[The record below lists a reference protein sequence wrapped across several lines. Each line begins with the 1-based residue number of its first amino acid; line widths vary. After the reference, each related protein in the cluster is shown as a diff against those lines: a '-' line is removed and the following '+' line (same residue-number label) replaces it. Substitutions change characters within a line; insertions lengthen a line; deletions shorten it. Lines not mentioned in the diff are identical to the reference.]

1 PMGDS
6 KNKENKVLV
15 ITEKPTAMKRIAEAL
30 SDGKIVEESFD
41 GIPYYEVNF
50 NGDRLRL
57 ISASGHL
64 FKLKQVGKGWK
75 YPVYESI
82 WAPISDKGKKELII
96 KIINAIRELSRDVD
110 YVINACDYDV
120 EGSVIGYLIIREIIG
135 EDFIKK
141 AKRAKFSSLT
151 REELRNSFKKLQD
164 TLNFNLVEAG
174 LTRHKVDWLFGINLT
189 RALTISLKTQNRFK
203 ILSVGRVQGPLLS
216 FIVKR
221 EKEIN
226 SFVPDPYWV
235 IEASVRI
242 GEKNIPLEFH
252 RSKIESL
259 EEAKRISDS
268 CKKRELILEEKRE
281 RRSEIS
287 PPYPFDIGSLQSE
300 AYRLFGFTPSKT
312 LTIAESLYLDALIS
326 YPRSSSQKLPQSLDI
341 RRIIEKLSKQ
351 REYMKMCSELMSKD
365 RLTPRNGPKDD
376 PAHPAIHPTGKEPER
391 KLTSGERKVY
401 DLIVRRFLSTLG
413 DPSTLLY
420 TRVTFRLENTDEF
433 FFLRGKRVINP
444 GWIKFYGPYYKS
456 DTKEIPEIS
465 GERFK
470 IGEVRVIEKFTNPPS
485 RYNPGSLLKLMEK
498 NEIGTKATRAR
509 IIDILYKRGYIREKS
524 IRATPLAF
532 AVVEVLERY
541 CPEILSVSMT
551 RSLEEDMEN
560 IISGRSDGEEVIG
573 RSKEI
578 LDGIL
583 EKFKKYEVEVGAALL
598 EALNKYYED
607 EKVIGRC
614 PKCGGKLM
622 VIRSSKTGKRFVICS
637 NVFEGKCDVTLPL
650 PQKGIISP
658 LGSVCKRCGFPMIKI
673 YSGGKAWVS
682 CVNWINCKK
691 GGGK

>member
-1 PMGDS
+1 MGDFG
-6 KNKENKVLV
+6 NKVLV

-50 NGDRLRL
+50 NGDTLRL

-64 FKLKQVGKGWK
+64 FKLKQVGKGWN
-75 YPVYESI
+75 YPVYESS
-82 WAPISDKGKKELII
+82 WVPIYDKGKKELIT
-96 KIINAIRELSRDVD
+96 KIIDAIRELSKDVD

-135 EDFIKK
+135 ESFIKK

-151 REELRNSFKKLQD
+151 RDELRDSFKKLQD

-242 GEKNIPLEFH
+242 DKKDIPLEFH
-252 RSKIESL
+252 RDKIESL
-259 EEAKRISDS
+259 EEAKRISDL
-268 CKKRELILEEKRE
+268 CKKGELILEEKKE
-281 RRSEIS
+281 RRSEVS

-300 AYRLFGFTPSKT
+300 AYRLFGFKPSRT

-326 YPRSSSQKLPQSLDI
+326 YPRSSSQKLPKSLDI
-341 RRIIEKLSKQ
+341 RGIIEKLSKQ
-351 REYMKMCSELMSKD
+351 KEYAEMCSELMRKD
-365 RLTPRNGPKDD
+365 ELSPRNGPKDD

-413 DPSTLLY
+413 EPSTLLY
-420 TRVTFRLENTDEF
+420 TRVSFRLKDTDEI
-433 FFLRGKRVINP
+433 FFLRGRKVINP
-444 GWIKFYGPYYKS
+444 GWIRFYGPYYKS

-470 IGEVRVIEKFTNPPS
+470 IGKVRVVEKFTNPPS

-498 NEIGTKATRAR
+498 NEIGTKATRAG
-509 IIDILYKRGYIREKS
+509 IIDILYRRGYIRERS

-583 EKFKKYEVEVGAALL
+583 EKFKRYEVEVGSALL
-598 EALNKYYED
+598 EALNKYYEG

-622 VIRSSKTGKRFVICS
+622 VIRSKKTGKRFVICS
-637 NVFEGKCDVTLPL
+637 NVFEGKCNVTLPL
-650 PQKGIISP
+650 PQKGILSP
-658 LGSVCKRCGFPMIKI
+658 LGSVCKRCGFPMVKI
-673 YSGGKAWVS
+673 YRGGKTWIS
-682 CVNWINCKK
+682 CVNWINCRKVV
-691 GGGK
+691 GSDG